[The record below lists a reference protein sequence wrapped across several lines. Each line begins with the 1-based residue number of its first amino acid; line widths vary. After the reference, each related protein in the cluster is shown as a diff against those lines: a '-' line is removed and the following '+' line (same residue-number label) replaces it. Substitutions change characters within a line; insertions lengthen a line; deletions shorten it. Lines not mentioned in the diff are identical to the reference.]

1 MLLED
6 FKIIKEIEELLKFKD
21 YFGIGKII
29 YKELEEKRVYLIKVL
44 DLWKVFRVFGVDYEF
59 RYSIRY

>member
-1 MLLED
+1 MSLED

-59 RYSIRY
+59 RYSTRY